1 MYIPAAFRVEDQ
13 QTIFGFIDSHGFA
26 TLVSS
31 GANGSVATHLP
42 LMLERAGT
50 VSTLVGHFA
59 KGNPQ
64 PSMCDGQQVLAI
76 FHGPHAFISAAWYGR
91 QNVVPTW
98 NYVAVH
104 VSGTLRIVH
113 DKRRLLAII
122 EALTNKYESFIVG
135 DDVDQQPW
143 ALGSVDSEFLDRML
157 DGIVGFE
164 IEVEK
169 LEGCWKLNQH
179 HDADRRNRVIAAL
192 QQSEDQNDRE
202 IAELMAQV

>member
-1 MYIPAAFRVEDQ
+1 MYIPNAFRVEDE
-13 QTIFGFIDSHGFA
+13 QTIFQFIHSHGFA

-31 GANGSVATHLP
+31 SGNGSVATHLP
-42 LMLERAGT
+42 LMLEQVGS
-50 VSTLVGHFA
+50 VSKLVGHFA

-64 PSMCDGQQVLAI
+64 PAMCDGQQVLAI
-76 FHGPHAFISAAWYGR
+76 FHGPHAFISAGWYGR

-104 VSGTLRIVH
+104 VSGTLRVIL
-113 DKRRLLAII
+113 DQSRLLSII
-122 EALTNKYESFIVG
+122 DALTNKYESSVVG
-135 DDVDQQPW
+135 ENVDPQPW
-143 ALGSVDSEFLDRML
+143 SLDTVDSEFLDRML

-192 QQSEDQNDRE
+192 QQSENQNDRE
-202 IAELMAQV
+202 IAELMREV